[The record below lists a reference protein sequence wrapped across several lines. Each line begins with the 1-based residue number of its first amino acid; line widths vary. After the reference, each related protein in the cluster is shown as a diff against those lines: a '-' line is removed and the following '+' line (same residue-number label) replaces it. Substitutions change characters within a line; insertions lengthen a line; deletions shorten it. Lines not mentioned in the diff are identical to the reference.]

1 MATIYVVRH
10 GQASFGAA
18 NYDQLSKLGC
28 RQAEVLGHYF
38 RDCDIQFDAV
48 YSGDLQRQQKTAQLA
63 ISSQATMPEHHIDSR
78 FNEIQN
84 DEQIQYLL
92 PEIIKSQPSIK
103 ALVDSG
109 AKDSKSF
116 QKMVEASFNFW
127 VSEQC
132 RDERI
137 QSWTDYSSGVR
148 AAMQDAMAANGSGK
162 TIGIFA
168 SGGTIATIVAQVLG
182 LGGEH
187 TYRFYEPV
195 INCSVSQLFYS
206 QGGRKV
212 SLSYFND
219 HSFLDVLGRQMN
231 ESLVTY
237 R

>member
-18 NYDQLSKLGC
+18 NYDQLSALGC

-63 ISSQATMPEHHIDSR
+63 ISAQPDLPDHHIDPR

-84 DEQIQYLL
+84 DEQIKYLL
-92 PEIIKSQPSIK
+92 PELIKHQP
-103 ALVDSG
+103 ALKQIVDSG
-109 AKDSKSF
+109 ATDSKSF
-116 QKMVEASFNFW
+116 QKIVEASFNFW

-132 RDERI
+132 QDERI
-137 QSWTDYSSGVR
+137 QSWASYSRGVR
-148 AAMQDAMAANGSGK
+148 DAMSDVMSAHGSGK

-182 LGGEH
+182 LSGEH

-195 INCSVSQLFYS
+195 INCSVTQLFYS
-206 QGGRKV
+206 QGGAKV

-219 HSFLDVLGRQMN
+219 HSFLDVLGRQLG